1 MNYETVIGLE
11 IHVEL
16 KTQTKIFCSC
26 STAFGAPPNTHI
38 CPVCTGMPGA
48 LPVLNK
54 TAVEYAVRA
63 GLATNCAIA
72 SYSKLDRKNYVYPD
86 LPKAYQISQYDLPIC
101 ANGSVTVETDT
112 GEKAVRI
119 TRIHLEEDAGKLV
132 HDRKYGTLIDCNR
145 CGVPLIE
152 IVTEPDLR
160 SPEEAAAFLEK
171 LRSILLYTGISDC
184 KMNEGSMRCDV
195 NLSIRPLGESSF
207 GARAEIKNLNSFQS
221 VRRAA
226 EYEAARQ
233 ITALE
238 AGETI
243 VQETRRFDQATGK
256 TYTMR
261 RKENADDYRY
271 FPDPDLCAIELS
283 RAYIERVAAS
293 LPVLLEARKHDYIKR
308 YGLSLQ
314 FAAQLT
320 LQREDAEYFE
330 SVAKKTAYPKIAA
343 SLIIGELFRLRLEEE
358 SITAHIGAEKLAALC
373 ERVGNGTLSA
383 SAGKRILKRMWE
395 TGGDPAKIEEEL
407 GLMKLTD
414 EKELKAHVEDAIK
427 INSKAVA
434 DYRAGKKGALQS
446 VMGLVMK
453 STNGRADPARLRE
466 MLEEALKS

>member
-1 MNYETVIGLE
+1 
-11 IHVEL
+11 
-16 KTQTKIFCSC
+16 
-26 STAFGAPPNTHI
+26 
-38 CPVCTGMPGA
+38 
-48 LPVLNK
+48 
-54 TAVEYAVRA
+54 
-63 GLATNCAIA
+63 
-72 SYSKLDRKNYVYPD
+72 
-86 LPKAYQISQYDLPIC
+86 
-101 ANGSVTVETDT
+101 
-112 GEKAVRI
+112 
-119 TRIHLEEDAGKLV
+119 V
-132 HDRKYGTLIDCNR
+132 HDPKYGTLIDCNR

-160 SPEEAAAFLEK
+160 SPTEAAAFLEK

-195 NLSIRPLGESSF
+195 NLSVRPLGESSF

-256 TYTMR
+256 TYSMR

-283 RAYIERVAAS
+283 RAYIEGVATS
-293 LPVLLEARKHDYIKR
+293 LPVLPEARKHGYMKR

-343 SLIIGELFRLRLEEE
+343 SLITGELFRLRLEEE
-358 SITAHIGAEKLAALC
+358 SIAAHIGAEGLAALC
-373 ERVGNGTLSA
+373 ERIGNGALSA
-383 SAGKRILKRMWE
+383 SAGKRVLKRMWE
-395 TGGDPAKIEEEL
+395 TGGDPSEIEEGL
-407 GLMKLTD
+407 GLTKLSD
-414 EKELKAHVEDAIK
+414 EKELKAHVAVAIK
-427 INSKAVA
+427 NCPKAAA
-434 DYRAGKKGALQS
+434 DYRAGKKDALQA

-453 STNGRADPARLRE
+453 STNGRADPVKLKAR
-466 MLEEALKS
+466 A